1 MRTHNNL
8 GKAKLMVC
16 VVLFVALEGATVKA
30 EGLGLSLH
38 TVDTSSVIYT
48 SNNIEVALIFT
59 NNSTETVA
67 LLNHF
72 APIPVF
78 FEFKLVKADG
88 TVVAVPGSGKVSFY
102 ESSMQYVELG
112 PGDVHGIPLNLAD
125 VLREQLE
132 SGTYSVSVIY
142 KNQYGSNCFKGKVES
157 NQINIQVDI
166 GSE

>member
-8 GKAKLMVC
+8 VKAKLMVC

-112 PGDVHGIPLNLAD
+112 PGDVHGIPLNLAE

-132 SGTYSVSVIY
+132 SVTYSGSVIY
-142 KNQYGSNCFKGKVES
+142 INQYGSNGFKV
-157 NQINIQVDI
+157 
-166 GSE
+166 